1 MQSNTYTR
9 SARARRARTQL
20 KPISDFAPPT
30 TCCQPVSHLFA
41 YIYDLRASGGAG
53 GREALWKLRGHADT
67 VVDVCFSPVYPQ
79 LATVCASGKLNF
91 FCDGE

>member
-1 MQSNTYTR
+1 MQLW
-9 SARARRARTQL
+9 SAHTNRVH
-20 KPISDFAPPT
+20 PIGCALSPCGRFAA
-30 TCCQPVSHLFA
+30 CGSEDRLA

-53 GREALWKLRGHADT
+53 GRETLWKLRGHADT